1 MDLFTLKKIIGEL
14 LMPLPMI
21 ILALLVGLFL
31 LKYRPTFAKGI
42 LAAATLALLL
52 LSYMPVANRLIVD
65 LEQKHP
71 VYTPIAEKL
80 DYIVILGCGHT
91 SDAKLAATQELKI
104 CSLQRLTEGLRIAN
118 LHPEAIMIT
127 SGAAIYDI
135 SSNAEKVKQ
144 AAIELGFDEN
154 NIIIETR
161 PKDTEDEALYISPL
175 LIDKNFVLVTN
186 ANHMP
191 RSMTYFEN
199 QGVKPIAAPTG
210 YYVKDFSG
218 DKRWQKHFPNANNL
232 QKSQSY
238 WYETL
243 GLIWQWMKS

>member
-14 LMPLPMI
+14 LMPLPI
-21 ILALLVGLFL
+21 IIITLLVGLL
-31 LKYRPTFAKGI
+31 LFKHRPAMAKAVLSI
-42 LAAATLALLL
+42 ATLALLL
-52 LSYMPVANRLIVD
+52 LSYMPVANRLIVN
-65 LEQKHP
+65 LEQQFP

-91 SDAKLAATQELKI
+91 SDTKLAATQELKI

-144 AAIELGFDEN
+144 AAVELGFDGN
-154 NIIIETR
+154 NIITESR

-175 LIDKNFVLVTN
+175 LIDKNFVLITN

-210 YYVKDFSG
+210 YYVKNFSG
-218 DKRWQKHFPNANNL
+218 NKSWQEHFPDANEL
-232 QKSQSY
+232 QKSQSF

-243 GLIWQWMKS
+243 GLIWQWVKS